1 MKAQR
6 NPLLEL
12 LAFVAFILAVDFGV
26 KTSSPNPQDPFE
38 VLGVI
43 EHAIRQE
50 ARLSYAQPS
59 KRLVSLKDMHKRITL
74 AIAKQANS
82 AKKAA

>member
-1 MKAQR
+1 MKPQKDS
-6 NPLLEL
+6 LLEL
-12 LAFVAFILAVDFGV
+12 LAFVAFVLAVDFGV
-26 KTSSPNPQDPFE
+26 KTSSPNPQNPFE

-50 ARLSYAQPS
+50 VRLSYAQPS
-59 KRLVSLKDMHKRITL
+59 KRLISLKDMRKRIML
-74 AIAKQANS
+74 AIQANS